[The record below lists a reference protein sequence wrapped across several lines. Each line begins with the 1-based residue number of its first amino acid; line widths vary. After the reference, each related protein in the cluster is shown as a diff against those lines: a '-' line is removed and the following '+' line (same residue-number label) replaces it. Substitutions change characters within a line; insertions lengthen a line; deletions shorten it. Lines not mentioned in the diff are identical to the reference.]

1 MAAGATG
8 ELQPAKVPLHPID
21 IVNSK
26 KAIAMRNEH
35 KRKLGKQRSYGA
47 TMDYSPLA
55 IDKHEPEFVSAI
67 VEKSPKVF
75 QTFVVLSDRKVNAK
89 SLNYCKG
96 RKDSNHWRSA
106 DGTFG

>member
-8 ELQPAKVPLHPID
+8 ELLPAKVPLHPID

-47 TMDYSPLA
+47 TMDYPPLA
-55 IDKHEPEFVSAI
+55 IDKHEPEFVSVI
-67 VEKSPKVF
+67 VEKS
-75 QTFVVLSDRKVNAK
+75 LK
-89 SLNYCKG
+89 SLK
-96 RKDSNHWRSA
+96 RLW
-106 DGTFG
+106 F